1 MIKEQINSNELDRL
15 LNNALTSNADL
26 TVPSGITSRTIRRI
40 EKMLLFRELVFELVF
55 KVGLIVGS
63 LAILTGVFVIIYGY
77 DVLNGLYG
85 QFLDNWQLITS
96 LLLLI
101 FIVTLIDQVGLR
113 FYIRLKNE
121 VGLKA

>member
-1 MIKEQINSNELDRL
+1 
-15 LNNALTSNADL
+15 
-26 TVPSGITSRTIRRI
+26 
-40 EKMLLFRELVFELVF
+40 
-55 KVGLIVGS
+55 
-63 LAILTGVFVIIYGY
+63 
-77 DVLNGLYG
+77 VLNGLYG